1 MTGTNQTIESPSRST
16 RSSRLALAPIRLQRL
31 NHIDGS
37 EHVTRLTNQL
47 RGALPF
53 KQRQLG
59 PHSVAGHRRMSGQET
74 SSTTSHGSTKQR
86 QSRNFTPRSAP
97 PPPPRTRRSNYGKR
111 TDDQHSDAQFPDSIC
126 FFGPSGCW
134 QRLEASRGRCAVPKA
149 AGIHGQPTPPE
160 RDTETN
166 TWPPQQLSSDWHS
179 LSKYFALRFTH
190 KHTRTYTHD
199 PDSRFLLVERAL
211 QRQSQTGGLPRYDGS
226 IYTPPFVSVS
236 VR

>member
-1 MTGTNQTIESPSRST
+1 MAPSATDVTGTNQTIESPSRST
-16 RSSRLALAPIRLQRL
+16 RSSRLALARIRLQRL

-97 PPPPRTRRSNYGKR
+97 TPTPTPSLPAVELRETHGRPTLGRTIPRFDLLLWAFGMLAAAGSKPRTMCRSKSGRNSR
-111 TDDQHSDAQFPDSIC
+111 PTDATRERHRDQHLATSAALFRLALAEQVLCSPLHAQ
-126 FFGPSGCW
+126 
-134 QRLEASRGRCAVPKA
+134 
-149 AGIHGQPTPPE
+149 
-160 RDTETN
+160 
-166 TWPPQQLSSDWHS
+166 
-179 LSKYFALRFTH
+179 TH
-190 KHTRTYTHD
+190 TDVHT
-199 PDSRFLLVERAL
+199 
-211 QRQSQTGGLPRYDGS
+211 
-226 IYTPPFVSVS
+226 
-236 VR
+236 